1 MRVVVLLAAVAAGAG
16 SLPAVA
22 QQAAPPPVAIV
33 NPGTAPAAAAPAT
46 PAVEA
51 ASPAE
56 PATAKAAAAPKA
68 EIAAKP
74 RPPAPPAVVAR
85 INLTA
90 QRLDVTIGGQHVHSW
105 AISSGREG
113 FPTPRG
119 IYRPQWTARMWHSR
133 KYDMAPMPH
142 SVFFTGGVAVH
153 ATSATGLLGRPASH
167 GCVRLAPSHAATFYG
182 LVHKHGLRNVRIEVF
197 GTPPAPSVASR
208 RERPRLAGR
217 GIAAGTPVSAYD
229 YAWNRRA
236 GGVQRSASV
245 RHPGMI
251 HLPPGSPL
259 EGRDSFELNGIRYVR
274 VR

>member
-1 MRVVVLLAAVAAGAG
+1 MRVVALLAAMAAGAG
-16 SLPAVA
+16 SLPAIA
-22 QQAAPPPVAIV
+22 QESASPTTPSTIV
-33 NPGTAPAAAAPAT
+33 NPAAGAAATIPAEAKAAPA
-46 PAVEA
+46 EA
-51 ASPAE
+51 AV
-56 PATAKAAAAPKA
+56 ATPKA
-68 EIAAKP
+68 EAAARP

-85 INLTA
+85 INLSA
-90 QRLDVTIGGQHVHSW
+90 QRLDVSIGGQHVHSW

-119 IYRPQWTARMWHSR
+119 SYRPQWTAKMWHSR

-142 SVFFTGGVAVH
+142 AVFFTGGVAVH

-197 GTPPAPSVASR
+197 GTPPSPAVASR

-217 GIAAGTPVSAYD
+217 GIAAGTPVSAHD
-229 YAWNRRA
+229 FRWSN
-236 GGVQRSASV
+236 GMQRSASL

-259 EGRDSFELNGIRYVR
+259 KGRDSFELNGIRYVR